1 MWASRVAHTCVFKR
15 GAENVAVEKIQVVG
29 AGQMGS
35 GIAQVAAQAG
45 LAVHLADVDE
55 ESLRE
60 GLETIEKDLSRSVE
74 RERISQEEMD
84 GTLARI
90 EPGTEYAADADL
102 AIEAVVEVSEVKA
115 EVFRALEARLE
126 EDAIL
131 ASNTSSIS
139 ITELAAKTGRPE
151 RFIGM
156 HFFNPVPLMKLV
168 EIVRGL
174 QTADETYV
182 AVHELAQRLGKEPV
196 EVRDFPGF
204 VSNRVLLPM
213 INEAVYCVMEG
224 VAGPEE
230 VDTVMKLGMNHPMG
244 PLALAD
250 LIGLDTCLHIME
262 VLHEGFGDTKY
273 RPCPLLRRY
282 VAAGRLGRKSGKGF
296 YEYQ

>member
-1 MWASRVAHTCVFKR
+1 M
-15 GAENVAVEKIQVVG
+15 AVEKIQVVG

-55 ESLRE
+55 ATLGE
-60 GLETIEKDLSRSVE
+60 GLELIEKNLSRSVE
-74 RERISQEEMD
+74 KGRISREEMD
-84 GTLARI
+84 ETLARI
-90 EPGTEYAADADL
+90 ESGTEYAADADL
-102 AIEAVVEVSEVKA
+102 AIEAVVETAEVKA
-115 EVFRALEARLE
+115 KVFQALDERLG

-139 ITELAAKTGRPE
+139 ITELAAATGRPE

-168 EIVRGL
+168 EIARGL
-174 QTADETYV
+174 QTSDETFD
-182 AVHELAQRLGKEPV
+182 AVRELAGRLGKEPV
-196 EVRDFPGF
+196 EVNDFPGF
-204 VSNRVLLPM
+204 VSNRVLMPM

-250 LIGLDTCLHIME
+250 LIGLDTCLHIMD

-282 VAAGRLGRKSGKGF
+282 VAAGRLGHKSGKGF
-296 YEYQ
+296 YQYE

>member
-1 MWASRVAHTCVFKR
+1 MSLLR
-15 GAENVAVEKIQVVG
+15 GDREEGNVAVEKIQVVG
-29 AGQMGS
+29 AGQMGG

-45 LAVHLADVDE
+45 LAVHLTDVDE
-55 ESLRE
+55 QALRR
-60 GLETIEKDLSRSVE
+60 GLEAIEKNLSRSVE
-74 RERISQEEMD
+74 KERISPEEMD
-84 GTLARI
+84 EALARI
-90 EPGTEYAADADL
+90 EASTGYAADADL
-102 AIEAVVEVSEVKA
+102 AIEAVVETAEVKA
-115 EVFRALEARLE
+115 KVFQALDERLG

-139 ITELAAKTGRPE
+139 ITELAAATDRPE

-174 QTADETYV
+174 QTSDETFD
-182 AVHELAQRLGKEPV
+182 AVHELAGRLGKEPV

-204 VSNRVLLPM
+204 VSNRILMPM

-230 VDTVMKLGMNHPMG
+230 VDAVMKLGMNHPIG

-262 VLHEGFGDTKY
+262 VLHKGFGDSKY

-282 VAAGRLGRKSGKGF
+282 VAAGRLGRKSGSGF
-296 YEYQ
+296 YDYA

>member
-1 MWASRVAHTCVFKR
+1 M
-15 GAENVAVEKIQVVG
+15 AVEKIQVVG

-55 ESLRE
+55 KSLRK
-60 GLETIEKDLSRSVE
+60 GLETIEKNLSRSVE
-74 RERISQEEMD
+74 RERISQEQMD
-84 GTLARI
+84 ETLARI
-90 EPGTEYAADADL
+90 ESGTEYAADADL
-102 AIEAVVEVSEVKA
+102 AIEAVVETIEVKT
-115 EVFRALEARLE
+115 EVFRALDERLGDE
-126 EDAIL
+126 AIL
-131 ASNTSSIS
+131 ATNTSSIS
-139 ITELAAKTGRPE
+139 ITELAATTSRPE

-174 QTADETYV
+174 QTSDETFG
-182 AVHELAQRLGKEPV
+182 AARELAERLGKEPV
-196 EVRDFPGF
+196 EVRDSPGF

-296 YEYQ
+296 YEYE

>member
-1 MWASRVAHTCVFKR
+1 M
-15 GAENVAVEKIQVVG
+15 AVEKIQVIG

-55 ESLRE
+55 ATLGK
-60 GLETIEKDLSRSVE
+60 GLETIEKNLSRSVE
-74 RERISQEEMD
+74 RGRISQEEMD
-84 GTLARI
+84 EALARI
-90 EPGTEYAADADL
+90 EAATEYAADADL
-102 AIEAVVEVSEVKA
+102 AIEAVVEVLEVKA
-115 EVFRALEARLE
+115 EVFRALEARLGE
-126 EDAIL
+126 KAIL
-131 ASNTSSIS
+131 ATNTSSIS
-139 ITELAAKTGRPE
+139 ITELAATTTRPE

-174 QTADETYV
+174 QTADETYS
-182 AVHELAQRLGKEPV
+182 AIHELAERLGKEPV

-230 VDTVMKLGMNHPMG
+230 VDAVMKLGMNHPMG

-296 YEYQ
+296 YEYE